1 MTMLLPSMADDPT
14 ATLVLLRFSG
24 DVHIKSRATRHQFV
38 RRLIGNLHDAL
49 TAHGVA
55 PRVHTSHNRILIEL
69 PADTP
74 HGFLG
79 RVFGIQ
85 SLSRVETRCASDANT
100 IVRAGTEL
108 FRERVAGKR
117 FAVRARRV
125 GNRNRIPIASGAIER
140 ELGAALLPS
149 AAKVD
154 LGSPEVTVHVEVT
167 EREAY
172 LFANREPAEGGLPLG
187 VEGRAVT
194 LLSGGFDSAVA
205 AWQLL
210 RRGVVQDYVF
220 CNLGGITHEV
230 GVLRV
235 AQVLAERWHYGHQP
249 ILYAIDF
256 EAVTAELRAK
266 TARRYWQ
273 VLLKRLMLRAA
284 ERIARQ
290 RRAAAIITGEAV
302 GQVSSQTLQNLA
314 VISRATDAMLLRPL
328 VGSNK
333 AEIINTAQRIGT
345 FELSKVVGEYCDL
358 VPHKPATAASFEAID
373 AEEAR
378 VDLAILHTAVD
389 RARKFDLR
397 NLERAQLE
405 IPELEI
411 EQIPPGAA
419 LIDLRSKAEYES
431 WHHPDALWLEFQ
443 QAAATYPSFERG
455 RRYVLVCQYGLM
467 SAHLAERMRKD
478 GFDAFH
484 FRGGTRALRRSVEP
498 A

>member
-1 MTMLLPSMADDPT
+1 MSMESSSQFAI
-14 ATLVLLRFSG
+14 LRFSG
-24 DVHIKSRATRHQFV
+24 ELSTTARPTRYRFTQRLLQNLRDALESESIEPEIEVSHDRIFV
-38 RRLIGNLHDAL
+38 R
-49 TAHGVA
+49 
-55 PRVHTSHNRILIEL
+55 L
-69 PADTP
+69 PAGADVDVLT
-74 HGFLG
+74 

-85 SLSRVETRCASDANT
+85 SVSCAQRRAAPELAD
-100 IVRAGTEL
+100 IVRHGEEL
-108 FRERVAGKR
+108 FRERVRGKR

-125 GNRNRIPIASGAIER
+125 GNRQVGDVRSSDVMRA
-140 ELGAALLPS
+140 LGAALLPVS
-149 AAKVD
+149 AGVD
-154 LGSPEVTVHVEVT
+154 LGNPEVTVHLELSND
-167 EREAY
+167 EAAY
-172 LFANREPAEGGLPLG
+172 FPELVPAQGGLPLG

-235 AQVLAERWHYGHQP
+235 AQVLAEHWHYGHQP
-249 ILYAIDF
+249 FLYSIDF
-256 EAVTAELRAK
+256 EAVAAELREK
-266 TARRYWQ
+266 TAKRYWQ
-273 VLLKRLMLRAA
+273 VLLKRLMLRAG

-314 VISRATDAMLLRPL
+314 VISRATDTMLLRPL

-333 AEIINTAQRIGT
+333 ETIIAAAEHIGT

-358 VPHKPATAASFEAID
+358 VPSKPATSASFDVIA

-378 VDLAILHTAVD
+378 MDLGVLHEAIG

-397 NLERAQLE
+397 NLDSAQLE
-405 IPELEI
+405 IPELEL
-411 EQIPPGAA
+411 ERLPPGAQ
-419 LIDLRSKAEYES
+419 LIDLRSKAEFQS
-431 WHHPDALWLEFQ
+431 WHHPDAVWLEFQ
-443 QAAATYPSFERG
+443 QAVAAYPSFARG
-455 RRYVLVCQYGLM
+455 RAYVLVCQYGLM

-478 GFDAFH
+478 GFEAFH
-484 FRGGTRALRRSVEP
+484 FRGGTRALARSLETGQSPVVS
-498 A
+498 

>member
-1 MTMLLPSMADDPT
+1 MANDLT
-14 ATLVLLRFSG
+14 SKLVLLRYSG
-24 DVHIKSRATRHQFV
+24 DVHIKARATRHQFV
-38 RRLIGNLHDAL
+38 RRLLNNLQDAMK
-49 TAHGVA
+49 AQGVP
-55 PRVHTSHNRILIEL
+55 PRVRTSHNRVLVEL
-69 PADTP
+69 PAGAP
-74 HGFLG
+74 HAFLG

-85 SLSRVETRCASDANT
+85 SLSPVEARCDADAEV
-100 IVRAGTEL
+100 IVRTGAAL
-108 FRERVAGKR
+108 FRQRVAGKR

-125 GNRNRIPIASGAIER
+125 GNRNRIPVSSSAIER
-140 ELGAALLPS
+140 ELGAALLPH
-149 AAKVD
+149 AARVD
-154 LGSPEVTVHVEVT
+154 LGSPEVTAYVEVA
-167 EREAY
+167 EGEAF
-172 LFANREPAEGGLPLG
+172 LFAKREPAEGGLPLG

-235 AQVLAERWHYGHQP
+235 AQVLAEHWHYGHQP
-249 ILYAIDF
+249 FLYSIDF
-256 EAVTAELRAK
+256 EAVAAELREK
-266 TARRYWQ
+266 TAKRYWQ
-273 VLLKRLMLRAA
+273 VLLKRLMLRAG

-333 AEIINTAQRIGT
+333 ETIIAAAEHIGT

-358 VPHKPATAASFEAID
+358 VPSKPATSASFDVIA

-378 VDLAILHTAVD
+378 MDLGVLHDAIG

-397 NLERAQLE
+397 NLGSAQLE
-405 IPELEI
+405 IPELEV
-411 EQIPPGAA
+411 ERLPPGAQ
-419 LIDLRSKAEYES
+419 LIDLRSKAEFQS
-431 WHHPDALWLEFQ
+431 WHHPDAVWLEFQ
-443 QAAATYPSFERG
+443 QAVAAYPSFARG
-455 RRYVLVCQYGLM
+455 RAYVLVCQYGLM

-478 GFDAFH
+478 GFEAFH
-484 FRGGTRALRRSVEP
+484 FRGGTRALARSLETGQSPVVS
-498 A
+498 